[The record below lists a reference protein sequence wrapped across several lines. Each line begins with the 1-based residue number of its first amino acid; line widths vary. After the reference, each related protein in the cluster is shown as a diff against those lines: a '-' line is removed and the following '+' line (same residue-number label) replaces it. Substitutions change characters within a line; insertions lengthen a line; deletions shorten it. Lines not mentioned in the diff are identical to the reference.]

1 MSENYKK
8 YLYIFDLLGRPAQLR
23 IFDNDNY
30 KSTFSSLLSIILI
43 FFSISFGI
51 YSIID
56 FLRFKNPNVVYSK
69 NNDNYTNRSIKIKD
83 TLLILGLIE
92 NKQFTIVD
100 KTEAYYDAELKIN
113 YKNGSFYNIPLT
125 IENCEFGKNLDI
137 KYKDKLPVED
147 ESINKYYCFS
157 EKDGDLPLFYDPE
170 IGESNIYIYAKTTDK
185 SIYIADE
192 LLMFI
197 CNGNDIIE
205 HDSKDNPISN
215 NYFTPTYTSF
225 SSYKFSLINFYFQF
239 IKYESDNGLFFPSTH
254 SFNAK
259 AFSHM
264 STVFTNYIEQL
275 SNFHIGTIMIQISKV
290 NFDFYKRTY
299 PRVQSLIAEV
309 MSVISLVFGIFH
321 FIADFLLNKKMS
333 KDISKILLNKI
344 NINILKDK
352 EININNNR
360 NNIADLENEKKIEEI
375 KTKDNINNNI
385 NIPTD
390 LSLSN
395 NIKKDTNLKIMENL
409 GYCDIIGS
417 FICSSKKAKLIN
429 LCHELINRDLCIEQI
444 LSRLYELEIIVNIL
458 LKKNKVNI
466 DFTQNEKL
474 EEINYYINL
483 IENNLSEGT

>member
-43 FFSISFGI
+43 IFSISFGI

-170 IGESNIYIYAKTTDK
+170 IGESNIYIY
-185 SIYIADE
+185 
-192 LLMFI
+192 
-197 CNGNDIIE
+197 
-205 HDSKDNPISN
+205 
-215 NYFTPTYTSF
+215 
-225 SSYKFSLINFYFQF
+225 FYFNQF
-239 IKYESDNGLFFPSTH
+239 
-254 SFNAK
+254 
-259 AFSHM
+259 
-264 STVFTNYIEQL
+264 
-275 SNFHIGTIMIQISKV
+275 
-290 NFDFYKRTY
+290 
-299 PRVQSLIAEV
+299 
-309 MSVISLVFGIFH
+309 
-321 FIADFLLNKKMS
+321 
-333 KDISKILLNKI
+333 
-344 NINILKDK
+344 
-352 EININNNR
+352 
-360 NNIADLENEKKIEEI
+360 
-375 KTKDNINNNI
+375 
-385 NIPTD
+385 
-390 LSLSN
+390 
-395 NIKKDTNLKIMENL
+395 
-409 GYCDIIGS
+409 
-417 FICSSKKAKLIN
+417 
-429 LCHELINRDLCIEQI
+429 
-444 LSRLYELEIIVNIL
+444 
-458 LKKNKVNI
+458 
-466 DFTQNEKL
+466 
-474 EEINYYINL
+474 
-483 IENNLSEGT
+483 